1 MESATPSKKMGK
13 PAAALADQLL
23 TPEKPARK
31 VAAAAATVAE
41 QIWTPEKPTR
51 KVAAAAV
58 AEQIWTPEKPE
69 QPSAAARRARSSGGV
84 AFSVKGVRRA
94 ALELRR
100 RSESGAAS
108 PAAEEDELE
117 AVERQLGV
125 GPAPVRSPVKRKAK
139 LPESYEMLCEFFN
152 CFESSTRLL
161 RMKGSKASFP
171 NICASIQHLSERR
184 FTYSHLAQLKYIMP
198 EAIVINKI
206 LLRDETT
213 CCMKPDLQVN
223 LLADAVEGVA
233 KQKGETGYSALRRI
247 FRQRL
252 VDFFRD
258 HPEGDDIPEHEL
270 PHPFGQ
276 TRSSAPQTVQED
288 VPKPVCALP
297 SSSATD
303 RQPVAMSH
311 MPHSFK
317 RMFSQRSA
325 AAATATTSTTSPLSK
340 VEPSILSPLSRK
352 SLLGSPVSGSLSLVG
367 ESDCQGKSVQ
377 DVAFKFGVSEGTPAK
392 FASTPVRLMAET
404 PILQTPKRPV
414 VTGTGYDTPPLK
426 MAKRSARTKL
436 FMTPT
441 KDASSMEEQRQ
452 STSASTL
459 DGDDE
464 LLSFLPK
471 SLLQSVKDK
480 ENRALEEKQT
490 GFADRI
496 KREKLIAS
504 LPSIFDII
512 FLIYQSRQRSVMT
525 KQELIHKII
534 ASNPKIVDR
543 GEVED
548 ELKLL
553 EEIVPDWISEKTA
566 RTGDVL
572 CCVDTAMSQA
582 EIRQR
587 LYAAE

>member
-1 MESATPSKKMGK
+1 
-13 PAAALADQLL
+13 
-23 TPEKPARK
+23 
-31 VAAAAATVAE
+31 
-41 QIWTPEKPTR
+41 
-51 KVAAAAV
+51 
-58 AEQIWTPEKPE
+58 
-69 QPSAAARRARSSGGV
+69 
-84 AFSVKGVRRA
+84 
-94 ALELRR
+94 
-100 RSESGAAS
+100 
-108 PAAEEDELE
+108 
-117 AVERQLGV
+117 
-125 GPAPVRSPVKRKAK
+125 
-139 LPESYEMLCEFFN
+139 MLCEFFN

-161 RMKGSKASFP
+161 RMKGSKATFP

-223 LLADAVEGVA
+223 LLVDAVEGVA

-258 HPEGDDIPEHEL
+258 HPEGDDIPEHDL
-270 PHPFGQ
+270 PHPFSQ
-276 TRSSAPQTVQED
+276 TRSSAPLAVPED
-288 VPKPVCALP
+288 APKPVCALP
-297 SSSATD
+297 SSSVAD

-311 MPHSFK
+311 MSHSFK

-325 AAATATTSTTSPLSK
+325 SAAAITSTASPLAK
-340 VEPSILSPLSRK
+340 VEPSIASPLSRK
-352 SLLGSPVSGSLSLVG
+352 SPLGSPVSGGV
-367 ESDCQGKSVQ
+367 SVVDECHAQ
-377 DVAFKFGVSEGTPAK
+377 EKNSKDVTLKFGVSEGTPAK
-392 FASTPVRLMAET
+392 FVSTPVRLMAET
-404 PILQTPKRPV
+404 PVLQTPKRPV
-414 VTGTGYDTPPLK
+414 SSTSCDTPPLK
-426 MAKRSARTKL
+426 LAKRSARTKL

-441 KDASSMEEQRQ
+441 KDAGDLDEEKQ
-452 STSASTL
+452 STSASAL

-471 SLLQSVKDK
+471 SLLQSVKSK
-480 ENRALEEKQT
+480 EKRALEEKQT

-548 ELKLL
+548 QLRLL
-553 EEIVPDWISEKTA
+553 EEIIPDWISEKTA